1 VSSIEAVIS
10 DFGGVLTT
18 PLVDAFTGFGESVAV
33 TPAELGQAIAAVAER
48 DGTHPLH
55 ELETGRMTE
64 AAFLDAVDD
73 ELEAL
78 GHPGRMRAFSEAFFA
93 HLHPNER
100 MIGYMRELK
109 DRGYRL
115 GICTNNIREWES
127 RWRAMLPIDEIFE
140 VVVDSAFVGSR
151 KPEPEI
157 YELTLVRLGV
167 SAAEALL
174 IDDVELNCDGAR
186 ELGIRSI
193 WFRDTEQAIAET
205 EAVLAGP

>member
-1 VSSIEAVIS
+1 M
-10 DFGGVLTT
+10 
-18 PLVDAFTGFGESVAV
+18 
-33 TPAELGQAIAAVAER
+33 AALWQSAR
-48 DGTHPLH
+48 ANPLH
-55 ELETGRMTE
+55 ELETGRLSE
-64 AAFLDAVDD
+64 AEFLR
-73 ELEAL
+73 AL
-78 GHPGRMRAFSEAFFA
+78 GGELTAQLGREVEMRGFGEHFFE
-93 HLHPNER
+93 HLKPNER
-100 MIGYMRELK
+100 MIGYMRELR
-109 DRGYRL
+109 DRGYRIA
-115 GICTNNIREWES
+115 ICTNNVREWEA

>member
-78 GHPGRMRAFSEAFFA
+78 GHPGKMRAFSEAFFA

-127 RWRAMLPIDEIFE
+127 RWRAMLPIDEIFAD
-140 VVVDSAFVGSR
+140 VVDSAFVGVR
-151 KPEPEI
+151 KPDPEI
-157 YELTLVRLGV
+157 YRLSLERLGV
-167 SAAEALL
+167 AAEQALF
-174 IDDVELNCDGAR
+174 IDDVEINCDGAR
-186 ELGIRSI
+186 ALGIRAV
-193 WFRDTEQAIAET
+193 WFQNSEQAIAEIGD
-205 EAVLAGP
+205 ALAS